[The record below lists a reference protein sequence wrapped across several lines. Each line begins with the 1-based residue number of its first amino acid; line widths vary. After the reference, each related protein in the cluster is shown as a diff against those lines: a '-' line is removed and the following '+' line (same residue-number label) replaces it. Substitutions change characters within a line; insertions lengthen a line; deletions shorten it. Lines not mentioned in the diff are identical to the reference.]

1 MKRTISYIFLFIL
14 FFVNSFFAQSD
25 YKIELSGGRV
35 TSALENTLL
44 PYWDTGWSF
53 GITGSKKL
61 SEGIELTSN
70 FSYQNFK
77 FQKALVI
84 FPPNVDPP
92 GFHREISGGDNSN
105 VFDFTLGFRVFTS
118 GRKITT
124 FFSLSAGLQY
134 ISQGK
139 VLESGT
145 SYFIIDSTL
154 HSTTVTYL
162 FNNNGRY
169 HLMGIGS
176 FGVGL
181 SVNITQKINLIT
193 EAKLVST
200 FKDFTT
206 YSILSA
212 GIQYSL

>member
-1 MKRTISYIFLFIL
+1 MKRTISYIFLFIIL
-14 FFVNSFFAQSD
+14 FLPLTLSQSD

-35 TSALENTLL
+35 TFALENTLL

-53 GITGSKKL
+53 GISGSKKL
-61 SEGIELTSN
+61 SKGIELTSS
-70 FSYQNFK
+70 FSLQNFN
-77 FQKALVI
+77 FQKDFVK
-84 FPPNVDPP
+84 FPPSVDPP
-92 GFHREISGGDNSN
+92 GSHREISGGENSN
-105 VFDFTLGFRVFTS
+105 VFNFTLGLRLLTS

-124 FFSLSAGLQY
+124 FFSLVGGLQY
-134 ISQGK
+134 IKQGK
-139 VLESGT
+139 V
-145 SYFIIDSTL
+145 FITYNIINYSTL
-154 HSTTVTYL
+154 RSTSSTYV
-162 FNNNGRY
+162 FNNNRN

-181 SVNITQKINLIT
+181 SVNIIAKINLIT